1 MNIAG
6 KLLEEFGFE
15 PLGPSLYARG
25 DVALLITDAE
35 LIYAEGLAA
44 DLQPKAMIFASRHAS
59 TQAVPTLS
67 THTPGNLGPWAE
79 HGGKPREIAWSDPRR
94 MKAALIALSEAREA
108 LALSDYQVSL
118 EATHHGPTGYAVP
131 VLFVEIGSTHDR
143 WVDPSAGE
151 AVAQAIWEA
160 ATRPARGVRAVGVGG
175 GHYAPKLTGAVL
187 ESDVAIGHLV
197 PKYVFQALGQ
207 DRWLLE
213 ETARKTWGGCQAVV
227 IDKKGLRGPDR
238 RFVISVAEELGLE
251 VILV

>member
-1 MNIAG
+1 MRRPRPEILVVASRADPASMNIAG

-94 MKAALIALSEAREA
+94 MKAALIALRAQTASDRVIIVADAEGGSPKKVRDAVNEHVPAEHRQRTRIVVLPYCVEEWVCVGLNIPFGGGRTPVDALKDYLRKQKGAKADYQKHMLEHFADELDVDKLMKHPSFKEFVEA
-108 LALSDYQVSL
+108 LK
-118 EATHHGPTGYAVP
+118 P
-131 VLFVEIGSTHDR
+131 
-143 WVDPSAGE
+143 
-151 AVAQAIWEA
+151 
-160 ATRPARGVRAVGVGG
+160 
-175 GHYAPKLTGAVL
+175 
-187 ESDVAIGHLV
+187 
-197 PKYVFQALGQ
+197 
-207 DRWLLE
+207 
-213 ETARKTWGGCQAVV
+213 
-227 IDKKGLRGPDR
+227 
-238 RFVISVAEELGLE
+238 
-251 VILV
+251 